1 MGPPIFPT
9 SSISIT
15 GYSVPAGTE
24 KLFTTFKNKYSKIA
38 KPVSGNSNLLKVP

>member
-9 SSISIT
+9 SSIST
-15 GYSVPAGTE
+15 TAYSVPAGTE

-38 KPVSGNSNLLKVP
+38 KPLSSNSDLLKVP